1 MRIESATS
9 SVILARVVDEPLDV
23 AVHLAAVAGPTKG
36 ATDVFVGTI
45 RDHDPAAAGRV
56 LCLEYEAHPDAE
68 AKLRELAENVAAKTG
83 TTIAVSHRFG
93 RLEVGDIA
101 VVIACSAAH
110 RAQALEATRSLIES
124 VKVDLPIWKR
134 QTDSDGGT
142 GWVGLP

>member
-9 SVILARVVDEPLDV
+9 SVILARVVDEPLEV
-23 AVHLAAVAGPTKG
+23 AVHLDAVAGPVNG

-56 LCLEYEAHPDAE
+56 LRLDYEAHPDAE
-68 AKLRELAENVAAKTG
+68 RILGELAARVAGETG
-83 TTIAVSHRFG
+83 ATIAVSHRFG
-93 RLEVGDIA
+93 SLEVGDIA
-101 VVIACSAAH
+101 VVIASSAAH
-110 RAQALEATRSLIES
+110 RAQALEATRSLIEL

-134 QTDSDGGT
+134 QTDTEGGT